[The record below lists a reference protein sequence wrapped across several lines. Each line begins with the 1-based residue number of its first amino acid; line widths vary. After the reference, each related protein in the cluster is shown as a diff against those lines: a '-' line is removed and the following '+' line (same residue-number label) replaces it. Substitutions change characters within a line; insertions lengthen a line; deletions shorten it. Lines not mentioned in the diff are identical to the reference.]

1 MESLLVA
8 LPGLAC
14 AGGMGLMMWLM
25 MRSQPGRSDAQ
36 RSSDRAAADR
46 GLPSTDEQIAQLRD
60 ELARLR
66 AEHEQPRSD
75 EHLP

>member
-25 MRSQPGRSDAQ
+25 MRRQPGRSDAP
-36 RSSDRAAADR
+36 RSSDREAADR
-46 GLPSTDEQIAQLRD
+46 GLPSAEEQIVQLRE
-60 ELARLR
+60 ELVRLR
-66 AEHEQPRSD
+66 AEHEQPRGD
-75 EHLP
+75 KHRN